1 MSIYANASQVGTPSR
16 ALLPIF
22 LGSIAPLVKNYDLLK
37 NMTFNLQA
45 AVPDTLKIR
54 RRRTAKLL

>member
-16 ALLPIF
+16 ALLPNF
-22 LGSIAPLVKNYDLLK
+22 FWGPIAPLVKKYDFLK

-45 AVPDTLKIR
+45 AVPYTLKIR
-54 RRRTAKLL
+54 QR

>member
-16 ALLPIF
+16 ALLPNFF
-22 LGSIAPLVKNYDLLK
+22 LGSIAPLGKNYDFFK

-45 AVPDTLKIR
+45 AVPYTLKIR
-54 RRRTAKLL
+54 RR

>member
-16 ALLPIF
+16 AFLPKLF
-22 LGSIAPLVKNYDLLK
+22 LGSIAPLVKNYEFLK

-45 AVPDTLKIR
+45 AVPYTLKIR
-54 RRRTAKLL
+54 RR